1 MKYKKMSYLLNV
13 LVVLLLVSYAN
24 IVAAQKQTAGEKFR
38 INVGTY
44 NLRNANHGDSV
55 HGNGW
60 GQRLPVIAQLIR
72 FHDFDIF
79 GTQEGLYQ
87 QLEGLK
93 DSLPGYT
100 YIGIGRDDGIHAGE
114 HSAIFYKTGT
124 FKLLDKGDFWL
135 SEITD
140 RPNKGWDA
148 VLPRI
153 CSWGKFQVIQT
164 GFVFYMF
171 NLHMDH
177 IGVKARAESAKLILS
192 KIKTFPAATPVILTG
207 DFNVDQ
213 TNESYALVNNSGILK
228 DSYELSPLKYALN
241 GTFNNFKT
249 DNKTESRIDHIFVSR
264 QFNVLRYGILTD
276 TYRVKKEE
284 AVAEKTGNFPA
295 EVSLTPYT
303 AKTPSDHFPVMAQL
317 EYGAKK

>member
-1 MKYKKMSYLLNV
+1 MKSKIPVRLFIVVFVFLAGAGRMNV
-13 LVVLLLVSYAN
+13 T
-24 IVAAQKQTAGEKFR
+24 AQKKETAEKPW
-38 INVGTY
+38 INVATY
-44 NLRNANHGDSV
+44 NLRYANHGDSV

-60 GQRLPVIAQLIR
+60 GQRMPVIAQLIR

-79 GTQEGLYQ
+79 GTQEGLYH

-100 YIGIGRDDGIHAGE
+100 YIGIGRDDGKQAGE
-114 HSAIFYKTGT
+114 HSAVFYKTGK
-124 FKLLDKGDFWL
+124 FRLLEKGDFWL
-135 SEITD
+135 SAVTD

-153 CSWGKFQVIQT
+153 CSWGKFEVIQT
-164 GFVFYMF
+164 GFVFYFF

-177 IGVKARAESAKLILS
+177 VGVKARAESAKLILA
-192 KIKTFPAATPVILTG
+192 KIREFPAQTPVILTG

-228 DSYELSPLKYALN
+228 DCYELSPVRYALN
-241 GTFNNFKT
+241 GTFNSFKA

-264 QFNVLRYGILTD
+264 QFTVRRYGVLVD
-276 TYRVKKEE
+276 TYRL
-284 AVAEKTGNFPA
+284 KTDNTVSETSSNLPA
-295 EVSLTPYT
+295 EGSLTPYT
-303 AKTPSDHFPVMAQL
+303 ARTPSDHFPVTAQL
-317 EYGAKK
+317 AY